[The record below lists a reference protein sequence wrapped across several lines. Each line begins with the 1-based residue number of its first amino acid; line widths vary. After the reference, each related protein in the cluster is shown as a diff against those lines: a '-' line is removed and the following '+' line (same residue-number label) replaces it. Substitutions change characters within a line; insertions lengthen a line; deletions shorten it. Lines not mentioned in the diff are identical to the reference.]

1 MKLSTKTRYGLRAL
15 LELARQYDGRT
26 PLSITDIASKE
37 NISERYHEQLFLKL
51 RRDGLIESVRGP
63 QGGYLLSRAPM
74 EITVAEVVEVLEG
87 NIQIADCLEGPEC
100 MRESACPARKLWLR
114 LRDSIDNVLVSTTL
128 KDLIEDH
135 DLQK

>member
-15 LELARQYDGRT
+15 LELVRQYDGRT

-37 NISERYHEQLFLKL
+37 NISERYLEQLFLKL

-74 EITVAEVVEVLEG
+74 EITVAEVVEVHMVFPLPQLVFSCD
-87 NIQIADCLEGPEC
+87 IQQDPQAMQNWTGH
-100 MRESACPARKLWLR
+100 LR
-114 LRDSIDNVLVSTTL
+114 VHQLALYQMDAS
-128 KDLIEDH
+128 
-135 DLQK
+135 

>member
-37 NISERYHEQLFLKL
+37 NISERYLEQLFLKL

-100 MRESACPARKLWLR
+100 MRESACPARKLWL
-114 LRDSIDNVLVSTTL
+114 
-128 KDLIEDH
+128 
-135 DLQK
+135 